1 MYHSFTF
8 YLCPGSHCP
17 FVCLVIMHKTRIP
30 CLFNILSLV
39 LLTLFYCLMC
49 WMIQLIFLQSCI
61 YLWFGASLFISFN
74 GLVEWFFRFCCF
86 KFFFNWIIQVPISI
100 SCFICLLNLHFC
112 VFSSFLIWP
121 DLSKQCYNLSCT
133 MCRMNFLS
141 NVLTWLILP
150 GPLRIKLFLK
160 MICLYIIMR

>member
-1 MYHSFTF
+1 MFHSIILLFIFCLIVSFNFHLWVSFFHSRYTCHRIKSLYLSFMNIYFLNKFTTHLLF
-8 YLCPGSHCP
+8 TCVPGHTVHLS
-17 FVCLVIMHKTRIP
+17 VIMHKTRIP

-86 KFFFNWIIQVPISI
+86 KF
-100 SCFICLLNLHFC
+100 
-112 VFSSFLIWP
+112 VF
-121 DLSKQCYNLSCT
+121 
-133 MCRMNFLS
+133 
-141 NVLTWLILP
+141 
-150 GPLRIKLFLK
+150 
-160 MICLYIIMR
+160 